1 MTLFELFG
9 PPMCPNRIVET
20 YYTQLGW
27 LQIRELLEYHNI
39 ITLESIMKFGAPAS
53 LAVQLQTEFDRITR
67 QRNNRAIRKT
77 QETASIFGPLEK
89 AFLVRACLLYNTLPA
104 YNLPDRNLDE
114 EEFKK
119 ALRAQILFKYR
130 FIQRYR

>member
-1 MTLFELFG
+1 
-9 PPMCPNRIVET
+9 MCPNRIVET

-77 QETASIFGPLEK
+77 QETASIFGPLKK
-89 AFLVRACLLYNTLPA
+89 AFLVRA